1 MLSEEETKSKFDKM
15 FGFVFEQPIHLTL
28 RQMRFIP
35 LALLYCCIDM
45 MYIIID
51 NLDKLDP
58 MQAAI
63 AYAAIAMALISVI
76 VKGFDSFIKRHER
89 DD

>member
-1 MLSEEETKSKFDKM
+1 MLLEEETKSKLGKM
-15 FGFVFEQPIHLTL
+15 FGFICEQPIHLTL

-35 LALLYCCIDM
+35 LGLLYCCIDM
-45 MYIIID
+45 MYIIIN

-63 AYAAIAMALISVI
+63 AYSAIAISLIAVI